1 MGEFKIMQFFFNIFE
16 QNAKVSEQIQDLV
29 KKFAGVQGQKKSR
42 AKLTLYIVFAITHF
56 DFGEKSCSPFEW
68 LTVGDRAPPVYP
80 DVT

>member
-1 MGEFKIMQFFFNIFE
+1 MGELKIMQFFFNIFE

-29 KKFAGVQGQKKSR
+29 KKFAGVQSQKKSR
-42 AKLTLYIVFAITHF
+42 AKLTLCIVFAITHF

-68 LTVGDRAPPVYP
+68 LTVGDRAPPVYL